1 MDNMK
6 VKVCPSCQEKNPPN
20 LFECAKCGA
29 DLTGVMPV
37 DMEQEVDS
45 NPITKEEPEGA
56 IIKVCDSCGAKNAP
70 QARKCEACGEDI
82 SDVRP
87 TQESEPTED
96 TINVQSFDLR
106 AVEDDFI
113 YTVDKPITVIGRKA
127 TLSEYLHDKTY
138 VSREHIKIIIADG
151 SALVENL
158 SKTNY
163 TFVND
168 SQIEDGVQVVLQ
180 EGDEIGLGGKLI
192 NDVRQ
197 KKAAYFIVEG
207 LR

>member
-1 MDNMK
+1 M
-6 VKVCPSCQEKNPPN
+6 
-20 LFECAKCGA
+20 
-29 DLTGVMPV
+29 
-37 DMEQEVDS
+37 
-45 NPITKEEPEGA
+45 
-56 IIKVCDSCGAKNAP
+56 
-70 QARKCEACGEDI
+70 
-82 SDVRP
+82 
-87 TQESEPTED
+87 
-96 TINVQSFDLR
+96 R

-151 SALVENL
+151 KALVENL

-192 NDVRQ
+192 NDARQ